1 MKLYWNLINH
11 LGVNSFVLLSFTTK
25 AWQVKLLKNLQWD
38 YDTGENIWKKKEK
51 IHSQILAREKKNPIF
66 RNLFKFLLP
75 LEILKPPRIY
85 KNA

>member
-38 YDTGENIWKKKEK
+38 YDTGENIWKKKRKKKKFIHKYWRERKK
-51 IHSQILAREKKNPIF
+51 IQFSETFSNFYF
-66 RNLFKFLLP
+66 R
-75 LEILKPPRIY
+75 
-85 KNA
+85 